1 MDPASWLGFI
11 IAFGMFFGAIIA
23 SGNPL
28 RLYWDLASAL
38 LVGLGS
44 FGAVMVATDMS
55 VVKQF
60 PAFMKKVFRKD
71 TVSLQEVIA
80 RLVGFSESA
89 RKEGLLSLDD
99 AVREVEDQFL
109 STGLRLVVDGTDP
122 LIIQRILRLEL
133 DKMTDRHNAGA
144 NFFYTWT
151 ALAPAFGMMG
161 TVTGMIGMLAN
172 LSDTSSIGRGMALA
186 LITTLYGSIVANMF
200 CTPVYTKLIERH
212 AQEMMVKM
220 IMLEGILSIQSGDNP
235 RILEQKLYSFLP
247 PKERPVARDDVR

>member
-11 IAFGMFFGAIIA
+11 ISFGMFFGAIIA

-28 RLYWDLASAL
+28 RLYWDLASVL
-38 LVGLGS
+38 LVAVGS
-44 FGAVMVATDMS
+44 FGAVMAASDIS
-55 VVKQF
+55 IVKQF
-60 PAFMKKVFRKD
+60 PVYMKKVFRKD
-71 TVSLQEVIA
+71 TISLQEVIA

-99 AVREVEDQFL
+99 SVRDVDDQFL
-109 STGLRLVVDGTDP
+109 ATGLRLVVDGTDP
-122 LIIQRILRLEL
+122 VIIQRILRLEL
-133 DKMTDRHNAGA
+133 DKIADRHHEGA
-144 NFFYTWT
+144 MFFFTWT
-151 ALAPAFGMMG
+151 ALAPAFGMLG

-186 LITTLYGSIVANMF
+186 LITTLYGSILANMF
-200 CTPVYTKLIERH
+200 CTPVYTKLVERH
-212 AQEMMVKM
+212 EQEMMVKM

>member
-11 IAFGMFFGAIIA
+11 VSFGMFLGAIIA
-23 SGNPL
+23 SGNPI
-28 RLYWDLASAL
+28 RLYWDLASIL
-38 LVGLGS
+38 LVVVGS
-44 FGAVMVATDMS
+44 FGAVMVSTDMANIR
-55 VVKQF
+55 QI
-60 PAFMKKVFRKD
+60 PAYLKKVFRKD

-109 STGLRLVVDGTDP
+109 ATGLRLVVDGTDP

-133 DKMTDRHNAGA
+133 DKMTDRHLGA
-144 NFFYTWT
+144 ANLFFTWT

-186 LITTLYGSIVANMF
+186 LITTLYGSIMANMV
-200 CTPVYTKLIERH
+200 CTPIYTKLVERH
-212 AQEMMVKM
+212 DQEMMVRM
-220 IMLEGILSIQSGDNP
+220 IMLEGVLSIQSGDNP

-247 PKERPVARDDVR
+247 PRERPVARDDVR